1 MTKKIE
7 LRVNEVTPNAVVL
20 TYNGKNADLF
30 PDIKA
35 RLISSLSPIT
45 VGAIE
50 LYCLDSKDVAKAI
63 FKETKQADKKEL
75 DQQDLFE
82 SAVRVVADLFRP
94 ALDTTSDLLMISEIA
109 KVLTREDLNNIDSDE
124 SKRMRRAIKIVL
136 SPEFAKNAN
145 KDLCKSLKVTTNFLD
160 VLEAALKLSKKY
172 SIINHE

>member
-7 LRVNEVTPNAVVL
+7 VRVNEVTPNAIVL
-20 TYNGKNADLF
+20 TYNGKSADLF
-30 PDIKA
+30 PEIKA
-35 RLISSLSPIT
+35 KLISVLSPIT
-45 VGAIE
+45 VGQIE
-50 LYCLDSKDVAKAI
+50 LYCLDSKDIAKAI
-63 FKETKQADKKEL
+63 FKETKRSDRK
-75 DQQDLFE
+75 DNQQELFE
-82 SAVRVVADLFRP
+82 SAVRIVADLFRP

-124 SKRMRRAIKIVL
+124 SKQMRRAIKIVL

-145 KDLCKSLKVTTNFLD
+145 KDLCRSLKVTTNFLD